1 MFYAVSLLTGFVV
14 LHFAQ
19 VLDLY
24 LRVQVYVFCDCPRYY
39 THVLTYLCS
48 YKV

>member
-24 LRVQVYVFCDCPRYY
+24 G
-39 THVLTYLCS
+39 LCVVSSAMESS
-48 YKV
+48 YRGELGCS